1 MHKDHRPACHAFRL
15 EKVKGLPRARAV
27 FDPLLRPRTQT
38 FAKGFGLLLPTGRIG
53 ICTLDMGCVGI
64 GIIQLH
70 GADPLNVNWTIIPI
84 VALGSQTNS
93 RRMHMTASTTDL
105 KSMLKDPSLLETRAY
120 IGGKWVDGE
129 DGTFDVTNPSR
140 GDVVAKVANLSRAQ
154 VAGAIAQ
161 AEAAQKEWAKW
172 TGKERAAVMRKWFD
186 LMMANQDD
194 LGMILTA
201 EQGKPLAEAK
211 GEIAYGASFIEFFG
225 EQAKRIYGETI
236 PGHQRD
242 KRITVIK
249 QPIGVAASI
258 TPWNFPNAM
267 ITRKAAPALAA
278 GCAFVARPAAETP
291 LSAIV
296 MGVLAE
302 RAGIPAGVF
311 NVVPSSSSS
320 AIGKEFCENPA
331 VRKLTFTGSTEVGR
345 ILMKQ
350 AADQVM
356 KCSMELGGNAPFIV
370 FDDADLDAAVEG
382 AILCKFRNNGQTCV
396 CANRIYVQAGVYDAF
411 AAKLV
416 KAVEKLKVGDGFEEG
431 VALGPLINPAAG
443 EKVKEHIDDAKAKG
457 ATIALGANG
466 AMDGNFLAPTIMTGV
481 TQDMKVAQE
490 ETFGPLAP
498 LFKFDTEDDVIAM
511 ANDTIF
517 GLASYFYAKDLSR
530 VYKVAEALEYGIV
543 GVNTGLISTEVA
555 PFGGVKQS
563 GLGREGSHHGI
574 EDYLEMK
581 YICMSV

>member
-1 MHKDHRPACHAFRL
+1 M
-15 EKVKGLPRARAV
+15 
-27 FDPLLRPRTQT
+27 
-38 FAKGFGLLLPTGRIG
+38 
-53 ICTLDMGCVGI
+53 LD
-64 GIIQLH
+64 
-70 GADPLNVNWTIIPI
+70 A
-84 VALGSQTNS
+84 
-93 RRMHMTASTTDL
+93 TTDL
-105 KSMLKDPSLLETRAY
+105 KSLLNDPSLLATKAY
-120 IGGKWVDGE
+120 IGGQWVDG
-129 DGTFDVTNPSR
+129 DNGTFAVTNPAR
-140 GDVVAKVANLSRAQ
+140 GDVIAEVADLSRAQ

-161 AEAAQKEWAKW
+161 AETAQKEWASW
-172 TGKERAAVMRKWFD
+172 TGKERAAVMRRWFD
-186 LMMANQDD
+186 LMTENAAD
-194 LGMILTA
+194 LGTILTA
-201 EQGKPLAEAK
+201 EQGKPLAEAV
-211 GEIAYGASFIEFFG
+211 GEIGYGASFVEFFG
-225 EQAKRIYGETI
+225 EEAKRVYGEMI

-242 KRITVIK
+242 KRIMVLK

-267 ITRKAAPALAA
+267 ITRKAAPALAV
-278 GCAFVARPAAETP
+278 GCAFVARPAKETP
-291 LSAIV
+291 LSALV
-296 MGVLAE
+296 LGVLAD

-311 NVVPSSSSS
+311 NVVTSSRASE
-320 AIGKEFCENPA
+320 IGKEFCENPA

-382 AILCKFRNNGQTCV
+382 AMMCKFRNNGQTCV

-411 AAKLV
+411 AAKLKTAV
-416 KAVEKLKVGDGFEEG
+416 KALKIGDGLTAG
-431 VALGPLINPAAG
+431 TTTGPLINADAVD
-443 EKVKEHIDDAKAKG
+443 KIQEHLDDVIAKG
-457 ATIALGANG
+457 GTLLTGGKRHGLGG
-466 AMDGNFLAPTIMTGV
+466 TFYEPTVMTGV

-498 LFKFDTEDDVIAM
+498 LFKFDDEDEVIAM

-543 GVNTGLISTEVA
+543 GVNTGIISTELA

-574 EDYLEMK
+574 DDYLEMK

>member
-1 MHKDHRPACHAFRL
+1 
-15 EKVKGLPRARAV
+15 
-27 FDPLLRPRTQT
+27 
-38 FAKGFGLLLPTGRIG
+38 
-53 ICTLDMGCVGI
+53 
-64 GIIQLH
+64 
-70 GADPLNVNWTIIPI
+70 
-84 VALGSQTNS
+84 
-93 RRMHMTASTTDL
+93 MTASTTDL
-105 KSMLKDPSLLETRAY
+105 KSMPKDQSLLETRAY
-120 IGGKWVDGE
+120 VGGKWVEGD

-140 GDVVAKVANLSRAQ
+140 GDIIAKVADLSRAQ
-154 VAGAIAQ
+154 VAGAISQ
-161 AEAAQKEWAKW
+161 AEVAQKEWATW
-172 TGKERAAVMRKWFD
+172 TGKERAAVLRKWFD
-186 LMMANQDD
+186 LMMENQDD

-211 GEIAYGASFIEFFG
+211 GEVAYGASFIEFFG
-225 EQAKRIYGETI
+225 EEAKRIYGETI

-242 KRITVIK
+242 KRITVLK

-278 GCAFVARPAAETP
+278 GCSFVARPAAETP

-311 NVVPSSSSS
+311 SVVPSSSSS

-396 CANRIYVQAGVYDAF
+396 CANRIYVQSAVYDTF
-411 AAKLV
+411 AKKLTA
-416 KAVEKLKVGDGFEEG
+416 AVEKLKMGDGFEDG
-431 VALGPLINPAAG
+431 VALGPLINPEAG
-443 EKVKEHIDDAKAKG
+443 EKVKEHIDDATAKG
-457 ATIALGANG
+457 ASIVLGANG

-498 LFKFDTEDDVIAM
+498 LFKFDDVDDVIAM

>member
-1 MHKDHRPACHAFRL
+1 M
-15 EKVKGLPRARAV
+15 
-27 FDPLLRPRTQT
+27 
-38 FAKGFGLLLPTGRIG
+38 
-53 ICTLDMGCVGI
+53 LDQI
-64 GIIQLH
+64 
-70 GADPLNVNWTIIPI
+70 
-84 VALGSQTNS
+84 
-93 RRMHMTASTTDL
+93 TDL

-120 IGGKWVDGE
+120 VNGAWISGDE
-129 DGTFDVTNPSR
+129 GTFEVTNPAR
-140 GDVVAKVANLSRAQ
+140 GDVVAEVTDLSRAQ
-154 VAGAIAQ
+154 VTEAIAG
-161 AEAAQKEWAKW
+161 AEAAQKDWATW
-172 TGKERAAVMRKWFD
+172 TGKERAAVLRRWFE
-186 LMMANQDD
+186 LMMEHQDD
-194 LGMILTA
+194 LGTILTA

-211 GEIAYGASFIEFFG
+211 GEIAYGASFVEFFA
-225 EQAKRIYGETI
+225 EEAKRIYGETI

-242 KRITVIK
+242 KRITVLK

-278 GCAFVARPAAETP
+278 GCAFVARPAELTP
-291 LSAIV
+291 LSAIA

-311 NVVPSSSSS
+311 QVVTTSNASET
-320 AIGKEFCENPA
+320 GKEFCENPA
-331 VRKLTFTGSTEVGR
+331 VRKLTFTGSTQVGR
-345 ILMKQ
+345 ILLRQ

-382 AILCKFRNNGQTCV
+382 AMICKFRNAGQTCV

-411 AAKLV
+411 AAKL
-416 KAVEKLKVGDGFEEG
+416 KTAVEALKVGDGLEDG
-431 VALGPLINPAAG
+431 VTTGPLITDKAVA
-443 EKVKEHIDDAKAKG
+443 KVQDHLADVVDNGGAILTGGKAHP
-457 ATIALGANG
+457 LGG
-466 AMDGNFLAPTIMTGV
+466 TFLEPTIVTGV
-481 TQDMKVAQE
+481 TQDMKVAHE

-498 LFKFDTEDDVIAM
+498 LFKFEDVDDVIAM

-517 GLASYFYAKDLSR
+517 GLAAYFYANDLSR
-530 VYKVAEALEYGIV
+530 VHKVAEALEYGMV
-543 GVNTGLISTEVA
+543 GVNTGIISTEVA

-574 EDYLEMK
+574 EEFLEMK